1 MAFDLEEA
9 QFSEIIQFEHS
20 AQSDPMV
27 ADSHNFIHAIAVTV
41 WGWGDPHDRK
51 LYRKSV
57 RNISRYETS
66 LHRKKIGG
74 IQKRE
79 RSIGVTLYVGSFAA
93 I

>member
-1 MAFDLEEA
+1 M
-9 QFSEIIQFEHS
+9 S
-20 AQSDPMV
+20 AKQPRASDTAADRSGHAITGIV
-27 ADSHNFIHAIAVTV
+27 ADLYYIIR
-41 WGWGDPHDRK
+41 WGDPHDRK

>member
-1 MAFDLEEA
+1 MSQHIPLSRLIDLLNEEVH
-9 QFSEIIQFEHS
+9 FSVLSRHVHLMYPECSLIHS
-20 AQSDPMV
+20 
-27 ADSHNFIHAIAVTV
+27 
-41 WGWGDPHDRK
+41 GWGDPHDRK

>member
-1 MAFDLEEA
+1 MLVFLKA
-9 QFSEIIQFEHS
+9 
-20 AQSDPMV
+20 SDRPCSKTFYALV
-27 ADSHNFIHAIAVTV
+27 ALKILFLNSPGGSLRNR
-41 WGWGDPHDRK
+41 GWGDPHDRK